1 MKSKISCCRFVRS
14 IGQAPLAARWPVL
27 VCARTNMCSQ
37 KVARGQDGSKPAG
50 LRRRVRAVIAML
62 AAVPRAGGGIGR
74 RARLRALWT
83 EWSVEVR
90 VLFGALEKPRSRGAF
105 LLSRAK
111 IQAPPPSSSS
121 NSAATNGA
129 TRGDTDGAEAGGAR
143 TDRSTPTRRATGRAG
158 ALSFATL
165 AAGRA

>member
-1 MKSKISCCRFVRS
+1 VRWYEHVFVE
-14 IGQAPLAARWPVL
+14 
-27 VCARTNMCSQ
+27 
-37 KVARGQDGSKPAG
+37 GSEGSGRKQPRD
-50 LRRRVRAVIAML
+50 LRRPVRAVIAML

-105 LLSRAK
+105 LLSGAN
-111 IQAPPPSSSS
+111 IHAPPPSSSS

-129 TRGDTDGAEAGGAR
+129 TQGVRMAPRRRGENGSIYSYETRDEIAASRQSGCVCGPSFGLEVTRLIRVMVDAVVSDQPAV
-143 TDRSTPTRRATGRAG
+143 ST
-158 ALSFATL
+158 
-165 AAGRA
+165 